1 MNLHREIL
9 RHVLDLKLSGNQTH
23 SILNVS
29 RGTVH
34 DCAKRAQAADLNW
47 TQVESLSDEDLFALL
62 FPDKPLKK
70 VEDYQLDWEKVFAEL
85 MLAAVKKRCFW
96 GEEAEAA

>member
-9 RHVLDLKLSGNQTH
+9 RHVLDLKLSGNQIH

-34 DCAKRAQAADLNW
+34 DCAKRAQAADLHW
-47 TQVESLSDEDLFALL
+47 EQVESLSDEELFALL

-70 VEDYQLDWEKVFAEL
+70 VEDYQPDWEKVFAEL
-85 MLAAVKKRCFW
+85 KRRGVKLRLL
-96 GEEAEAA
+96 